1 MTARQTLWDFLE
13 STSSSSRLVDSAD
26 DGLDDDYF
34 EKPPGARGHRWKV
47 ALGAG
52 LGLVAL
58 IVVVAVGSHI
68 FRSVAPIPSVVVAS
82 QAEAELVAEAENV
95 SAPTELTVVV
105 HVVGAV
111 ESPGVIELPEN
122 SRIIDALAKAGGA
135 REDAILSGINLAR
148 VLFDGEQIVVPSQA
162 DEPATVSITVPQG
175 LVSLSRGTS
184 AELETLPRVGPAT
197 AARIIAWREE
207 NGPFT
212 SVDDVLAV
220 SGIGPATLEGFR
232 ALVVP

>member
-34 EKPPGARGHRWKV
+34 ERPQGPRGHRWKV

-68 FRSVAPIPSVVVAS
+68 FRSATPIPSVVVAS
-82 QAEAELVAEAENV
+82 QAEAEAENLSV
-95 SAPTELTVVV
+95 PTLTVVV

-148 VLFDGEQIVVPSQA
+148 VLFDGEQIVVPSRA
-162 DEPATVSITVPQG
+162 DEPAAVSIDAPPG

>member
-1 MTARQTLWDFLE
+1 VTARQTLWDFLE

-34 EKPPGARGHRWKV
+34 ERPQGPRGHRWKV

-68 FRSVAPIPSVVVAS
+68 FRSATPIPSVVVAS
-82 QAEAELVAEAENV
+82 QAEAEAENLSV
-95 SAPTELTVVV
+95 PTLTVVV

-122 SRIIDALAKAGGA
+122 SRIVDALAKAGGA

-162 DEPATVSITVPQG
+162 DEPAAVSIDAPPG

>member
-13 STSSSSRLVDSAD
+13 STSGSSRLVDSAD

-34 EKPPGARGHRWKV
+34 DRPPGPRGHRWKV

-68 FRSVAPIPSVVVAS
+68 FRSATPIPSVVVAS
-82 QAEAELVAEAENV
+82 QAEVEAEAENLSV
-95 SAPTELTVVV
+95 PTLTVVV

-162 DEPATVSITVPQG
+162 DEPAAVSIDAPPG

>member
-34 EKPPGARGHRWKV
+34 ERPPGPRGHRWKV

-68 FRSVAPIPSVVVAS
+68 FRSATPIPSVVVAS
-82 QAEAELVAEAENV
+82 QAEAEAENLSV
-95 SAPTELTVVV
+95 PTLTVVV

-162 DEPATVSITVPQG
+162 DEPAAVSIDAPPG

>member
-1 MTARQTLWDFLE
+1 MARQTLWDFLE

-26 DGLDDDYF
+26 DGLDEDYF
-34 EKPPGARGHRWKV
+34 ERPPGPRGHRWKV
-47 ALGAG
+47 ALGAC

-58 IVVVAVGSHI
+58 IVVVAVGSYI
-68 FRSVAPIPSVVVAS
+68 FRSATPIPSVVVGS
-82 QAEAELVAEAENV
+82 QLVAEAESI

-122 SRIIDALAKAGGA
+122 SRIVDALAKAGGA
-135 REDAILSGINLAR
+135 RDDAVLSGINLAR
-148 VLFDGEQIVVPSQA
+148 VLFDGEQIVVPSLG
-162 DEPATVSITVPQG
+162 DEPLEVSDNAPPG

-232 ALVVP
+232 SLVVP

>member
-1 MTARQTLWDFLE
+1 MAARQTLWDFLE
-13 STSSSSRLVDSAD
+13 SSSSSSRLVDSAD
-26 DGLDDDYF
+26 EGLDEDYF
-34 EKPPGARGHRWKV
+34 DRPPGAAGSRWKV
-47 ALGAG
+47 ALGAS

-58 IVVVAVGSHI
+58 IVVIAVGAHI
-68 FRSVAPIPSVVVAS
+68 FRSATPTPTVVVSSEPAVVG
-82 QAEAELVAEAENV
+82 EETTEP
-95 SAPTELTVVV
+95 APATVMV

-122 SRIIDALAKAGGA
+122 SRIVDALAKAGGA
-135 REDAILSGINLAR
+135 REDAVLSGINLAR
-148 VLFDGEQIVVPSQA
+148 VLFDGEQILVPA
-162 DEPATVSITVPQG
+162 LGDEPAQASSDAPAG
-175 LVSLSRGTS
+175 LISLSRGTS

-207 NGPFT
+207 NGPFA

-232 ALVVP
+232 SLVVP

>member
-26 DGLDDDYF
+26 DGLDEDYF
-34 EKPPGARGHRWKV
+34 ERPPGPRAHRWKV

-52 LGLVAL
+52 LGLIAL

-68 FRSVAPIPSVVVAS
+68 FRSATPIPSVVVAR
-82 QAEAELVAEAENV
+82 QAEAGLVAQAENLSV
-95 SAPTELTVVV
+95 PTLTVVV

-122 SRIIDALAKAGGA
+122 SRIVDALAKAGGA

-148 VLFDGEQIVVPSQA
+148 VLFDGEQIVVPSLA
-162 DEPATVSITVPQG
+162 DEPAAGSINAPPG

-207 NGPFT
+207 NGPFMN
-212 SVDDVLAV
+212 VDDVLAV

>member
-13 STSSSSRLVDSAD
+13 SGSSSSRLIDTAD
-26 DGLDDDYF
+26 EGLDGDYF
-34 EKPPGARGHRWKV
+34 DLPPGSTRNRWKV

-58 IVVVAVGSHI
+58 IVVVAVASHI
-68 FRSVAPIPSVVVAS
+68 FRSATPVPSVVVAS
-82 QAEAELVAEAENV
+82 QPVAEEAGGV
-95 SAPTELTVVV
+95 TPAPLTVMV

-122 SRIIDALAKAGGA
+122 SRIVDALAKAGGA
-135 REDAILSGINLAR
+135 REDAVLSGINLAR
-148 VLFDGEQIVVPSQA
+148 VLFDGEQIVVPA
-162 DEPATVSITVPQG
+162 LGDEPTEAPGDTPAG
-175 LVSLSRGTS
+175 LVSLSRGTT

-207 NGPFT
+207 NGPFA

-232 ALVVP
+232 SLVVP

>member
-1 MTARQTLWDFLE
+1 
-13 STSSSSRLVDSAD
+13 
-26 DGLDDDYF
+26 
-34 EKPPGARGHRWKV
+34 V

-68 FRSVAPIPSVVVAS
+68 FRSATPIPSVVVAS
-82 QAEAELVAEAENV
+82 QAEAEAENLSV
-95 SAPTELTVVV
+95 PTLTVVV

-162 DEPATVSITVPQG
+162 DEPAVVSIDAPPG

>member
-1 MTARQTLWDFLE
+1 VTARQTLWDFLE

-34 EKPPGARGHRWKV
+34 ERPQGPRGHRWKV

-68 FRSVAPIPSVVVAS
+68 FRSATPIPSVVVAS
-82 QAEAELVAEAENV
+82 QAEAEAENLSV
-95 SAPTELTVVV
+95 PTLTVVV

-122 SRIIDALAKAGGA
+122 SRIVDALAKAGGA

-148 VLFDGEQIVVPSQA
+148 VLFDGEQIVVPSRA
-162 DEPATVSITVPQG
+162 DEPAAVSIDAPPG

>member
-34 EKPPGARGHRWKV
+34 ERPQGPRGHRWKV

-68 FRSVAPIPSVVVAS
+68 FRSATPIPSVVVAS
-82 QAEAELVAEAENV
+82 QAEAEAENLSV
-95 SAPTELTVVV
+95 PTLTVVV

-122 SRIIDALAKAGGA
+122 SRIVDALAKAGGA

-162 DEPATVSITVPQG
+162 DEPAAVSIDAPPG

>member
-34 EKPPGARGHRWKV
+34 ERPPGPRGHRWKV

-68 FRSVAPIPSVVVAS
+68 FRSATPIPSVVVAS
-82 QAEAELVAEAENV
+82 RAEAEAENLSV
-95 SAPTELTVVV
+95 PTLTVVV

-122 SRIIDALAKAGGA
+122 SRIVDALAKAGGA

-162 DEPATVSITVPQG
+162 DEPAAVSIDAPPG

>member
-1 MTARQTLWDFLE
+1 MAARQTLWDFLE
-13 STSSSSRLVDSAD
+13 STSSSSRIVDSVD
-26 DGLDDDYF
+26 EGLDEDYF
-34 EKPPGARGHRWKV
+34 DSPPGDPRNRWSV
-47 ALGAG
+47 ALGAA

-68 FRSVAPIPSVVVAS
+68 FRSATPTPSVVVAS
-82 QAEAELVAEAENV
+82 PEGAVEENAP
-95 SAPTELTVVV
+95 APTAATVMV

-111 ESPGVIELPEN
+111 ESPGVIELPQN
-122 SRIIDALAKAGGA
+122 SRIVDALAKAGGA
-135 REDAILSGINLAR
+135 REDAVLSGINLAR
-148 VLFDGEQIVVPSQA
+148 VLFDGEQIVVPA
-162 DEPATVSITVPQG
+162 LGDEPVVPSGDAPPG

-197 AARIIAWREE
+197 AARIIAWREA
-207 NGPFT
+207 NGPFA

-232 ALVVP
+232 SLVVP